1 MSKTVIPVSCIEQ
14 GRWHWR
20 LRRFE
25 TANRTLYASARA
37 EQMAQVSHS
46 MRFEESCRSDQSAI
60 WDSIDRKA
68 ANIETRSPT
77 GFASDIYETRRA
89 KLDEMVTQV
98 TPQADQVGAAYWVR
112 GRLIGAEIFGSAPN
126 CASRN
131 VTSSVPPWC
140 TTAKACTCRRL
151 LEGPDSLPPCPP
163 VTR

>member
-1 MSKTVIPVSCIEQ
+1 MP
-14 GRWHWR
+14 
-20 LRRFE
+20 
-25 TANRTLYASARA
+25 ARA

-46 MRFEESCRSDQSAI
+46 MRFEESCRSGQSAI

-89 KLDEMVTQV
+89 QLDEMVTQV

-112 GRLIGAEIFGSAPN
+112 GRLIGAEIFGSAPI
-126 CASRN
+126 CASRI
-131 VTSSVPPWC
+131 VMSSVQPSC
-140 TTAKACTCRRL
+140 TTAKSCTCRRL
-151 LEGPDSLPPCPP
+151 LKGPDSLPPCPP